1 MHVHDHLT
9 AERLR
14 DLAKAYAH
22 DHRTWVR
29 FQAVA
34 LAHAGRTAEGI
45 AEVLGCSRRGV
56 QQWVAR
62 YNRGGP
68 DALRERPHTGRPPRL
83 PADGVA
89 RLKLRL
95 AEPPR
100 PEDGVCALRGPD
112 IRRIIEHEFG
122 VALSLRGVYQMLDRI
137 GYSSLV
143 PRPQHKDADEELQA
157 LFEEVVLDQIQA
169 IAEAHPAERVEVF
182 FEDEARFGQQGT
194 ITRVWAPR
202 GSRPR
207 AVRQTQYTYLFVLV
221 AVCGATGAVS
231 ALIMPELNAAVVNLF
246 LEQFSRELPAG
257 AHAILVW
264 DGAGY
269 HTGGELVVPANVSLI
284 LLPPYSPEL
293 NPVENLWHYL
303 RSHDWSNRLYGGY
316 DELKAEAVRSLCRVC
331 LDAERMKTVCAA
343 NYVDLQ
349 GERT

>member
-9 AERLR
+9 AEQLR
-14 DLAKAYAH
+14 DLSRAH
-22 DHRTWVR
+22 VHTHRIWVR
-29 FQAVA
+29 YQAVT
-34 LAHAGRTAEGI
+34 LAQAGRPAAGI
-45 AEVLGCSRRGV
+45 AEALGCSRRAV

-62 YNRGGP
+62 YNDGGP
-68 DALRERPHTGRPPRL
+68 EALRERPHTGRPPRL
-83 PADGVA
+83 PADQLD
-89 RLKLRL
+89 RLKTRL

-100 PEDGVCALRGPD
+100 PEDGVCALRGAD
-112 IRRIIEHEFG
+112 IRRILDHEFG
-122 VALSLRGVYQMLDRI
+122 VALSLRGVYLLLDRV

-143 PRPQHKDADEELQA
+143 PRPQHKGTDEEVQA
-157 LFEEVVLDQIQA
+157 LFKEVVVDQIEA
-169 IAEAHPAERVEVF
+169 IAEAHQGQRLEVF

-221 AVCGATGAVS
+221 AVCAATGAAS
-231 ALIMPELNAAVVNLF
+231 ALIMPELNAAVINQF
-246 LEQFSRELPAG
+246 LEQFARERPAG
-257 AHAILVW
+257 VHAVLIW

-269 HTGGELVVPANVSLI
+269 HTAGALVVPPNVSLI

-303 RSHDWSNRLYGGY
+303 RSHDWSNRVYGGY
-316 DELKAEAVRSLCRVC
+316 EELRDEAVRSLCRVC

-343 NYVDLQ
+343 GYVALSA
-349 GERT
+349 